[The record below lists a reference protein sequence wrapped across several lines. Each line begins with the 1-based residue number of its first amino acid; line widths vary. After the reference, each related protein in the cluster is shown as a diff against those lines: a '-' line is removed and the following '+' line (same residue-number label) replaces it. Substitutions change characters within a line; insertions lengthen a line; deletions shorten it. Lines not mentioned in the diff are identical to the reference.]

1 MQNHFEDPL
10 ALRICTVEAVALL
23 FEVNLA
29 QTLPKLARTCLALAL
44 TRASTLTL
52 TLTLTQELGEPHDT
66 TKTMVHAVVINNDA
80 LSGRLAPPG
89 TKPAQGKG
97 EGESEGTGKGET
109 DPIATPGHGAKPGQS
124 PANPPADES
133 RSPTSS
139 QHALPPP
146 PPQQPEQKEVVD
158 CRQGALPPPPAPA
171 MSAAAQSSASDSSLA
186 KTSGDGDAGDVGD
199 SLNASFITPG

>member
-139 QHALPPP
+139 QHARR
-146 PPQQPEQKEVVD
+146 QRAARGGR
-158 CRQGALPPPPAPA
+158 RQGALPPPPNRH
-171 MSAAAQSSASDSSLA
+171 SAAAQSPASDPGQDHEATPAMSVTPTPSSLLDDWLRA
-186 KTSGDGDAGDVGD
+186 WITHND
-199 SLNASFITPG
+199 SW